1 MVQWVKDLAVITAV
15 ALVTAVAAV
24 PSLARELQHA
34 VHESKKKNQGRNL
47 EREELWAKSKDSNNK
62 IGFSESCKLLAILH
76 P

>member
-47 EREELWAKSKDSNNK
+47 EREAL
-62 IGFSESCKLLAILH
+62 
-76 P
+76 